1 MPASALV
8 QRRDSVDQV
17 LAILNNKEREILI
30 MAAAGFDNHEIAMH
44 LDYPTNKIV
53 ATRIKQ
59 IEEKARLALTQSSS

>member
-1 MPASALV
+1 
-8 QRRDSVDQV
+8 
-17 LAILNNKEREILI
+17 

-44 LDYPTNKIV
+44 LDYRTNKIV